1 MKRVNVIYFH
11 NFETE
16 NKHTAAY
23 ESIFAITEMII
34 GDETKW
40 EIANVTI
47 DEARTIAV
55 AVYCGKEKFQE
66 LLKALYDIYS
76 KYFWFVG

>member
-16 NKHTAAY
+16 NKYGAAY
-23 ESIFAITEMII
+23 ELIFAITERII

-40 EIANVTI
+40 EITNVTI

-55 AVYCGKEKFQE
+55 VVYCGKEKFQE